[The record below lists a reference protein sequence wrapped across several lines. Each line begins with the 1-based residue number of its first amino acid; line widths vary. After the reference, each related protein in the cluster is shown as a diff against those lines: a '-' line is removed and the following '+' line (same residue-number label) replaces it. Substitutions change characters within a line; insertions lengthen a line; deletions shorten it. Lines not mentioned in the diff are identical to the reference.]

1 MEIKNVTVAGAGV
14 LGSQISWQVA
24 FNGFK
29 VIVYDAF
36 EKGIGICK
44 DFHKNYAVLFE
55 NSMGINKEK
64 IEQTFSNIS
73 YTSNLKEAIENADI
87 LSESIP
93 EIIDIKKKFYSDL
106 SKFAPE
112 KTIFTTNS
120 STMIPSMFAAETGRP
135 EKFLALHF
143 ANPVWK
149 ANIAEVMV
157 HEKTDK
163 KYFDIVLNFAKN
175 IGMIP
180 IPIYKEQHGYVLN
193 SLLVPLLKA
202 ARTLLYRGV
211 SDPES
216 IDKTWMISTGAKIGP
231 FGIIDMVGMDTVYN
245 IALMN
250 AKINN
255 DEESLKMAE
264 YCKKNYI
271 DKGKKGIKTGEGFY
285 KYPNPAYQRP
295 DFLSPNDKKN

>member
-1 MEIKNVTVAGAGV
+1 MEIKNVMIAGAGV
-14 LGSQISWQVA
+14 LGSQVAWQVA
-24 FNGFK
+24 FNGFN

-36 EKGIGICK
+36 EKGIEAGK
-44 DFHKNYAVLFE
+44 EFHKQFAKLFE
-55 NSMGINKEK
+55 EKKGATKEE
-64 IEQTFSNIS
+64 IEDTFSRLN
-73 YTSNLKEAIENADI
+73 YTTNLKEAVENAD
-87 LSESIP
+87 LVSESIP
-93 EIIDIKKKFYSDL
+93 EVEEIKKNFYTEL
-106 SKFAPE
+106 SKYAPE

-120 STMIPSMFAAETGRP
+120 STMLPSMFAEYTGRP

-143 ANPVWK
+143 ANPVWD
-149 ANIAEVMV
+149 ANIGEVMM
-157 HEKTDK
+157 HDKTDK
-163 KYFDIVLNFAKN
+163 QYFDIVLKFASD

-180 IPIYKEQHGYVLN
+180 IPIYKEQPGYVLN

-202 ARTLLYRGV
+202 ARTLLFRGI
-211 SDPES
+211 SDPYS

-245 IALMN
+245 IALRN
-250 AKINN
+250 GKLNN

-285 KYPNPAYQRP
+285 KYPNPAYQDP
-295 DFLSPNDKKN
+295 EFLSVNK